1 MCHSSFSLDIPRL
14 VETLHVHT
22 DMLHVKSLI
31 LQQRTPYR
39 NPSSIK
45 MDDSREFSWML
56 VDAWSM
62 LGSKLEASAPQGV
75 RARACGERPQV
86 GSLGLEGVSLW

>member
-56 VDAWSM
+56 VDAWVQA
-62 LGSKLEASAPQGV
+62 G
-75 RARACGERPQV
+75 GERAL
-86 GSLGLEGVSLW
+86 GGEGASLR